1 MELRKSS
8 KSDIESI
15 MKMIHQAKNYFKKK
29 GIDQWQNNYPNE
41 DTILADINN
50 KIGYVLV
57 KDNSIVGTAAIS
69 FDKERTYDFIYEG
82 NWISND
88 KYAVIHR
95 LAIDNEYK
103 GLGLSSLILKSV
115 EEMCKNK
122 NIMSIKIDT
131 HEENLSM
138 QKFFKKN
145 GFKYCGVIYLED
157 RSKRIAFEKILYY

>member
-15 MKMIHQAKNYFKKK
+15 MNIIHQAQNYFKKK

-50 KIGYVLV
+50 KISYVLV

-95 LAIDNEYK
+95 IAIDNEYK
-103 GLGLSSLILKSV
+103 GLGLSSLIL
-115 EEMCKNK
+115 
-122 NIMSIKIDT
+122 
-131 HEENLSM
+131 
-138 QKFFKKN
+138 
-145 GFKYCGVIYLED
+145 
-157 RSKRIAFEKILYY
+157 